1 MKTKENWRKQP
12 AVNIITLGCSKNL
25 YDSETLAGQL
35 EKQGREVSH
44 EGHGNIVVVNTCGF
58 IGDAKEQSVN
68 AILEQVER
76 KRRGEI
82 DRLYV
87 SGCLSQRYM
96 DELRVEL
103 PEVDGFYGVND
114 MKAILAVLGADYK
127 KELAGERLL
136 STPQHYAYLK
146 ISEGCDR
153 ACSYCAIPL
162 IRGKHISRPV
172 EELIEEARILASKG
186 VKELI
191 LIAQDLTYYGMD
203 LYGRRRLS
211 DLVRGIAEV
220 DGIEWIRLHYAYPNG
235 FPEDVLEVMA
245 SEPKVCKY
253 LDIPLQ
259 HISDRILKSM
269 KRGSTKEQINAL
281 LDKIREKVPG
291 VALRTTLIVGYPGET
306 PEEFEELKAWV
317 REQRF
322 DRMGCF
328 AYSEEEG
335 TSAAQLE
342 DDVPDEEKQRRVEE
356 LMEVQREISLQ
367 KNEEKVGKTLR
378 VLIDTEQPDV
388 YIGRTEYDSPE
399 VDNDVFI
406 DREKYNVPT
415 GGFVKVEVT
424 SAGVYDLFGIPVP

>member
-136 STPQHYAYLK
+136 STPRHYAYLK

-269 KRGSTKEQINAL
+269 KRNSTKEQINAL

-406 DREKYNVPT
+406 DREKYRVPT

>member
-1 MKTKENWRKQP
+1 MKTKENGRKQP

-68 AILEQVER
+68 TILEQVER

-103 PEVDGFYGVND
+103 SEVDGFYGVND

-127 KELAGERLL
+127 KELAGERRL
-136 STPQHYAYLK
+136 STPRHYAYLK

-269 KRGSTKEQINAL
+269 KRSSTKEQINAL

-342 DDVPDEEKQRRVEE
+342 DDVPDEEKQHRVEE

-406 DREKYNVPT
+406 DREKYRVPT

>member
-136 STPQHYAYLK
+136 STPRHYAYLK

-203 LYGRRRLS
+203 LYGRRRLA

-406 DREKYNVPT
+406 DREKYRVPT

>member
-1 MKTKENWRKQP
+1 
-12 AVNIITLGCSKNL
+12 
-25 YDSETLAGQL
+25 
-35 EKQGREVSH
+35 
-44 EGHGNIVVVNTCGF
+44 
-58 IGDAKEQSVN
+58 
-68 AILEQVER
+68 
-76 KRRGEI
+76 
-82 DRLYV
+82 
-87 SGCLSQRYM
+87 
-96 DELRVEL
+96 
-103 PEVDGFYGVND
+103 
-114 MKAILAVLGADYK
+114 
-127 KELAGERLL
+127 
-136 STPQHYAYLK
+136 
-146 ISEGCDR
+146 
-153 ACSYCAIPL
+153 
-162 IRGKHISRPV
+162 
-172 EELIEEARILASKG
+172 
-186 VKELI
+186 
-191 LIAQDLTYYGMD
+191 MD

-317 REQRF
+317 QEQRF

-406 DREKYNVPT
+406 DREKYRVPT

>member
-1 MKTKENWRKQP
+1 MKTKENGRKQP

-96 DELRVEL
+96 DELRGEL

-136 STPQHYAYLK
+136 STPRHYAYLK

-203 LYGRRRLS
+203 LYGRRRLA

-291 VALRTTLIVGYPGET
+291 VALRTTLLVGYPGET

-317 REQRF
+317 QEQRF

-406 DREKYNVPT
+406 DREKYRVPT

>member
-96 DELRVEL
+96 DELRGEL

-172 EELIEEARILASKG
+172 EELTEEARILASKG

-203 LYGRRRLS
+203 LYGRRRLA
-211 DLVRGIAEV
+211 DLMRGIAEV

-406 DREKYNVPT
+406 DREKYRVPT

>member
-1 MKTKENWRKQP
+1 MKTKKGGQIP
-12 AVNIITLGCSKNL
+12 PSVNIITLGCSKNL

-35 EKQGREVSH
+35 EKQGRAVTH
-44 EGHGNIVVVNTCGF
+44 EGPGNIVVVNTCGF

-96 DELRVEL
+96 DDLRGEL

-127 KELAGERLL
+127 KELAGERML
-136 STPQHYAYLK
+136 STPRHYAYLK

-162 IRGKHISRPV
+162 IRGKHISTPI
-172 EELIEEARILASKG
+172 EELTEEARKLAAKG

-203 LYGRRRLS
+203 LYGRRRLA
-211 DLVRGIAEV
+211 DLVRSIAEV

-235 FPEDVLEVMA
+235 FPDDVLEVMA

-291 VALRTTLIVGYPGET
+291 VAIRTTLIVGYPGET
-306 PEEFEELKAWV
+306 PEEFGELKEWV

-342 DDVPDEEKQRRVEE
+342 DDVPAGEKQRRVEE

-406 DREKYNVPT
+406 DREKYRVPV
-415 GGFVKVEVT
+415 GGFVKVEMT

>member
-172 EELIEEARILASKG
+172 EELIEEARILASKE

-306 PEEFEELKAWV
+306 PEEFEELKTWV
-317 REQRF
+317 RKQRF

-406 DREKYNVPT
+406 DREKYRVPT

>member
-1 MKTKENWRKQP
+1 MKTKENGRKQP

-136 STPQHYAYLK
+136 STPRHYAYLK

-269 KRGSTKEQINAL
+269 KRSSTKEQINAL

-406 DREKYNVPT
+406 DREKYRVPT

>member
-96 DELRVEL
+96 DELRGEL

-136 STPQHYAYLK
+136 STPRHYAYLK

-172 EELIEEARILASKG
+172 EELTEEARILASKG

-203 LYGRRRLS
+203 LYGRRRLA

-406 DREKYNVPT
+406 DREKYRVPT

>member
-35 EKQGREVSH
+35 EKQGREASH

-406 DREKYNVPT
+406 DREKYRVPT

-424 SAGVYDLFGIPVP
+424 SAGVYDLFGIPIP

>member
-1 MKTKENWRKQP
+1 MKTKENGRKQP

-96 DELRVEL
+96 DELRGEL

-136 STPQHYAYLK
+136 STPRHYAYLK

-317 REQRF
+317 QEQRF

-406 DREKYNVPT
+406 DREKYRVPT

>member
-1 MKTKENWRKQP
+1 MKTKENGRKQP

-96 DELRVEL
+96 DELRGEL

-136 STPQHYAYLK
+136 STPRHYAYLK

-269 KRGSTKEQINAL
+269 KRGSTREQINAL

-406 DREKYNVPT
+406 DREKYRVPT

>member
-1 MKTKENWRKQP
+1 MKTKENGRKQP

-96 DELRVEL
+96 DELRGEL

-136 STPQHYAYLK
+136 STPRHYAYLK

-203 LYGRRRLS
+203 IYGRRRLA

-269 KRGSTKEQINAL
+269 KRSSTKEQINAL

-317 REQRF
+317 QEQRF

-406 DREKYNVPT
+406 DREKYRVPT

>member
-1 MKTKENWRKQP
+1 MKTKENGRKQP

-103 PEVDGFYGVND
+103 SEVDGFYGVND

-127 KELAGERLL
+127 KELAGERRL
-136 STPQHYAYLK
+136 STPRHYAYLK

-269 KRGSTKEQINAL
+269 KRSSTKEQINAL

-342 DDVPDEEKQRRVEE
+342 DDVPDEEKQHRVEE

-406 DREKYNVPT
+406 DREKYRVPT

>member
-1 MKTKENWRKQP
+1 MKTKENGRKQP

-96 DELRVEL
+96 DELRGEL

-136 STPQHYAYLK
+136 STPRHYAYLK

-172 EELIEEARILASKG
+172 EELTEEARILASKG

-317 REQRF
+317 QEQRF

-406 DREKYNVPT
+406 DREKYRVPT

>member
-1 MKTKENWRKQP
+1 MKTKENGRKQP

-136 STPQHYAYLK
+136 STTQHYAYLK

-406 DREKYNVPT
+406 DREKYRVPT

>member
-1 MKTKENWRKQP
+1 MKTKENGRKQP

-44 EGHGNIVVVNTCGF
+44 EGNGNIVVVNTCGF

-317 REQRF
+317 QEQRF

-406 DREKYNVPT
+406 DREKYRVPT

>member
-96 DELRVEL
+96 DELRGEL

-136 STPQHYAYLK
+136 STPRHYAYLK

-203 LYGRRRLS
+203 LYGRRRLA

-317 REQRF
+317 QEQRF

-342 DDVPDEEKQRRVEE
+342 DDVPDEEKQRRIEE

-406 DREKYNVPT
+406 DREKYRVPT

>member
-68 AILEQVER
+68 AILEHVER

-96 DELRVEL
+96 DELRGEL

-136 STPQHYAYLK
+136 STPRHYAYLK

-172 EELIEEARILASKG
+172 EELTEEARILASKG

-203 LYGRRRLS
+203 LYGRRRLA

-406 DREKYNVPT
+406 DREKYRVPT

>member
-1 MKTKENWRKQP
+1 MKTKENGRKQP

-136 STPQHYAYLK
+136 STPRHYAYLK

-203 LYGRRRLS
+203 LYGRRRLA

-317 REQRF
+317 QEQRF

-406 DREKYNVPT
+406 DREKYRVPT

>member
-1 MKTKENWRKQP
+1 MKTKENGRKQP

-136 STPQHYAYLK
+136 STPRHYAYLK

-269 KRGSTKEQINAL
+269 KRSSTKEQINAL

-342 DDVPDEEKQRRVEE
+342 DDVPDEEKQHRVEE

-406 DREKYNVPT
+406 DREKYRVPT

>member
-1 MKTKENWRKQP
+1 MKTKENGRKQP

-96 DELRVEL
+96 DELRGEL

-136 STPQHYAYLK
+136 STPRHYAYLK

-203 LYGRRRLS
+203 LYGRRRLA

-317 REQRF
+317 QEQRF

-342 DDVPDEEKQRRVEE
+342 DDVPDEEKQRRIEE

-406 DREKYNVPT
+406 DREKYRVPT

>member
-1 MKTKENWRKQP
+1 MKTKENGRKQP

-68 AILEQVER
+68 TILEQVER

-103 PEVDGFYGVND
+103 SEVDGFYGVND

-127 KELAGERLL
+127 KELAGERRL
-136 STPQHYAYLK
+136 STPRHYAYLK

-269 KRGSTKEQINAL
+269 KRGSTKEQITAL

-342 DDVPDEEKQRRVEE
+342 DDVPDEEKQHRVEE

-406 DREKYNVPT
+406 DREKYRVPT

>member
-76 KRRGEI
+76 KRRCEI

-136 STPQHYAYLK
+136 STPRHYAYLK

-406 DREKYNVPT
+406 DREKYRVPT
-415 GGFVKVEVT
+415 GGFVKMEVT

>member
-136 STPQHYAYLK
+136 STPRHYAYLK

-406 DREKYNVPT
+406 NREKYRVPT

>member
-1 MKTKENWRKQP
+1 MKTKENGRKQP

-44 EGHGNIVVVNTCGF
+44 EGHGKIVVVNTCGF

-68 AILEQVER
+68 TILEQVER

-269 KRGSTKEQINAL
+269 KRSSTKEQINAI

-406 DREKYNVPT
+406 DREKYRVPT

>member
-1 MKTKENWRKQP
+1 MKTKENGRKQP

-136 STPQHYAYLK
+136 STPRHYAYLK

-172 EELIEEARILASKG
+172 EELIEEARILASRG

-406 DREKYNVPT
+406 DREKYRVPT

>member
-44 EGHGNIVVVNTCGF
+44 EGHGNIVVVNTCGS

-136 STPQHYAYLK
+136 STPRHYAYLK

-317 REQRF
+317 QEQRF

-406 DREKYNVPT
+406 DREKYRVPT

>member
-1 MKTKENWRKQP
+1 MKTKENGRKQP

-96 DELRVEL
+96 DELRGEL

-136 STPQHYAYLK
+136 STPRHYAYLK

-203 LYGRRRLS
+203 LYGRRRLA

-317 REQRF
+317 QGQRF

-406 DREKYNVPT
+406 DREKYRVPT

>member
-1 MKTKENWRKQP
+1 MKTKENGRKQP

-96 DELRVEL
+96 DELRGEL

-136 STPQHYAYLK
+136 STPRHYAYLK

-203 LYGRRRLS
+203 LYGRRRLA
-211 DLVRGIAEV
+211 DLMRGIAEV
-220 DGIEWIRLHYAYPNG
+220 DSIEWIRLHYAYPNG

-406 DREKYNVPT
+406 DREKYRVPT

>member
-1 MKTKENWRKQP
+1 MKTKENGRKQP

-96 DELRVEL
+96 DELRGEL

-136 STPQHYAYLK
+136 STPRHYAYLK

-172 EELIEEARILASKG
+172 EELIEEVRILASKG

-203 LYGRRRLS
+203 LYGRRRLA

-406 DREKYNVPT
+406 DREKYRVPT

>member
-1 MKTKENWRKQP
+1 MKTKENGRKQP

-96 DELRVEL
+96 DELRGEL

-136 STPQHYAYLK
+136 STPRHYAYLK

-203 LYGRRRLS
+203 LYGRRRLA

-306 PEEFEELKAWV
+306 PEEFEELRAWV

-406 DREKYNVPT
+406 DREKYRVPT